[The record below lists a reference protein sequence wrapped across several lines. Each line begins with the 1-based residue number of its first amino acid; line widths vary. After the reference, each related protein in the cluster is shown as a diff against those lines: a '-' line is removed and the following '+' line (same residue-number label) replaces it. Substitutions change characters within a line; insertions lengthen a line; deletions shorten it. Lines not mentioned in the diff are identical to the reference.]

1 MNIFEYTYLI
11 WFFIGLGFFVLEISA
26 PGFIVFF
33 FGLGSWIVAITLGL
47 LKINLNLNEQ
57 IILFIVTSLISLIL
71 LRAYLKNI
79 FYGDQRIR
87 NFKKDT
93 DNENMHA
100 IVSKTIKA
108 NEFGE
113 IEGEIDSIGSDVLEP
128 DENFNYYRFPVT
140 VNLKESFIDHK
151 GKKLPLITGMSLRA
165 NIILRQRPVISL
177 FTETLMPFWD
187 SLENF

>member
-57 IILFIVTSLISLIL
+57 IILFVVTSLISLIL

-113 IEGEIDSIGSDVLEP
+113 IKFKGTFYQAKSNATIKEGTSVRVLNSE
-128 DENFNYYRFPVT
+128 DKETNFYKVE
-140 VNLKESFIDHK
+140 KIEEK
-151 GKKLPLITGMSLRA
+151 
-165 NIILRQRPVISL
+165 
-177 FTETLMPFWD
+177 
-187 SLENF
+187 